1 MHQKVTHTAAV
12 LLIAPTLLL
21 GLSACDNETPEQPQS
36 EILTMELPDD
46 VTAKGVVLASVLL
59 GSSDIEL
66 AIAEGLVT
74 PAEVEYAEKAVKD
87 GTLQDWVTR
96 AESETN

>member
-1 MHQKVTHTAAV
+1 MHQQVTKAAAA
-12 LLIAPTLLL
+12 LLIAPSLLFAL
-21 GLSACDNETPEQPQS
+21 TACGNETPDQPQS

-96 AESETN
+96 AESEIN